1 MGVSIMKINAN
12 LAESKF
18 KEEMVSLAP
27 AALGLLVAIVSLPMV
42 VYLAVLLFLEKAIG
56 LPDYIQLF
64 VLIVVASTLVFS
76 LYVQREKEKLDES
89 QAFLTSSVDLINKAY
104 DILSDGGSRITTI
117 RVSWVTAARL
127 LTRSRMLA
135 SKITL
140 PSHRII
146 FESEHDFQRHRFG
159 DLLKMDGDPL
169 PLEFFCG
176 TGYAKGSV
184 GDSAYNTI
192 KSNGANNWLPVRV
205 VTVIYQFKEYPEGYE
220 DPLEGSRG
228 FNNNEMNRLWLF
240 GENGVCDYLVFRKHF
255 HPIGEKVFFSNKA
268 QNAVEV
274 TASEIDEHMGLLSGQ
289 VPE

>member
-18 KEEMVSLAP
+18 KEEMVSFAP
-27 AALGLLVAIVSLPMV
+27 AALGLLVAIVSFTMII
-42 VYLAVLLFLEKAIG
+42 YLAFLLFVEKEVR
-56 LPDYIQLF
+56 LSDYIQLVIF
-64 VLIVVASTLVFS
+64 IAMVIAVGLS
-76 LYVQREKEKLDES
+76 LYMHREKGKFDES

-104 DILSDGGSRITTI
+104 DILSDGGSRVTTI

-205 VTVIYQFKEYPEGYE
+205 VAVIYQFKEYPEGYE

-228 FNNNEMNRLWLF
+228 FNNNEMNILWLL
-240 GENGVCDYLVFRKHF
+240 GERGVCDYLVFRKHF
-255 HPIGEKVFFSNKA
+255 HPIGEKVLFSNKA
-268 QNAVEV
+268 QKAVEV
-274 TASEIDEHMGLLSGQ
+274 TASEIDEHMGQLSGQ